1 MIDCMNAEIRDRL
14 PDLLHERLDSETR
27 AAVVAHVAG
36 CEACRQ
42 ELAVLRATKGLF
54 ARVPR
59 VDATRI
65 AGVVVAQSKSGTPAA
80 TGRVPSMGRWWVSWR
95 MAAAIVLVALGG
107 AAIVTVY
114 SMRQQARDASERIAE
129 RTLDSG
135 AVVVPSPVKA
145 PDATRP
151 VPQGPSAVATQPPK
165 ASTPPERP
173 TGVVASNQ
181 AVELSVA
188 ESESELSEGELRALL
203 SELERVELLPAIE
216 PEPVAVRIA
225 PRLTLGGGRGS
236 SE

>member
-42 ELAVLRATKGLF
+42 ELAVLKATKGLF

-65 AGVVVAQSKSGTPAA
+65 AGVVVAQSKSGAPAA
-80 TGRVPSMGRWWVSWR
+80 TGRVPSMGRSWVSWR
-95 MAAAIVLVALGG
+95 MAAAIVLAALGG
-107 AAIVTVY
+107 AAVVTVY
-114 SMRQQARDASERIAE
+114 SMRQAKDASERIAE

-135 AVVVPSPVKA
+135 AVVVPSPVKV

-165 ASTPPERP
+165 ASTSPERP
-173 TGVVASNQ
+173 TRVVASNQ